1 MEAPA
6 PNKGYAGSP
15 GPAILRGMSSPRTL
29 VLVALLAASLVPAL
43 PGAATVQNHRHAA
56 ITLSRT
62 VGPVGAKVGVH
73 GSGFAHRTRVSVRF
87 RDAVRGVVEVASAR
101 TTKWGTF
108 SVRFIV
114 PPNPGGGHAVFAV
127 DDQHR
132 RSDNVTFTIR
142 ARVAASP
149 AGVAPYDR
157 VCAQLGLQPK
167 GRYTTSFRL
176 SGYPARAHIRIF
188 LLTPDG
194 TTVTA
199 KVVQTDRFGS
209 AAGSYVQPDVPSGP
223 YKVRTS
229 SPTDR
234 FPTSVRIFSTWYTCY
249 AFSGTAR
256 PMHWRVDGVG
266 FLPGTTIRLMWSGS
280 GHRHNPIFT
289 TVVRADG
296 SFGVDAFTTPCA
308 PHPGR
313 YTVRTIG
320 TDGQGRPVFVR
331 TRNRLR
337 TSCG

>member
-1 MEAPA
+1 M
-6 PNKGYAGSP
+6 
-15 GPAILRGMSSPRTL
+15 RSPRSL
-29 VLVALLAASLVPAL
+29 VVVALLAASLVPAL
-43 PGAATVQNHRHAA
+43 PGAATVQRHPHPA
-56 ITLSRT
+56 IMLSRT

-73 GSGFAHRTRVSVRF
+73 GSGFGHHARISVRF

-101 TTKWGTF
+101 TNASGTF

-127 DDQHR
+127 DAQHR

-149 AGVAPYDR
+149 TGVAPYDR
-157 VCAQLGLQPK
+157 VCAQLGLQPEE
-167 GRYTTSFRL
+167 RYTTSFRL
-176 SGYPARAHIRIF
+176 SGYPAREHIRIF
-188 LLTPDG
+188 LLTPAG

-209 AAGSYVQPDVPSGP
+209 AAGRYIQPDVRSGP

-229 SPTDR
+229 SPSER
-234 FPTSVRIFSTWYTCY
+234 FGTSVRVFSTWYTCY

-266 FLPGTTIRLMWSGS
+266 FLPGTQVRLLWSGT
-280 GHRHNPIFT
+280 GHNPVFT

-296 SFGVDAFTTPCA
+296 SFGVDSFTTPCA

>member
-1 MEAPA
+1 M
-6 PNKGYAGSP
+6 
-15 GPAILRGMSSPRTL
+15 RSPRAL
-29 VLVALLAASLVPAL
+29 VVVALLAASLVPAL
-43 PGAATVQNHRHAA
+43 PGAATAQRHPHPA
-56 ITLSRT
+56 IALSRT
-62 VGPVGAKVGVH
+62 VGPVGAKVGVR

-108 SVRFIV
+108 SVRFAV

-127 DDQHR
+127 DAQHR

-142 ARVAASP
+142 ARVAANP
-149 AGVAPYDR
+149 TGVAPYDR

-167 GRYTTSFRL
+167 ERYTTSFRL
-176 SGYPARAHIRIF
+176 TGYPARENIRIF
-188 LLTPDG
+188 LLTAAG
-194 TTVTA
+194 ATVTA
-199 KVVQTDRFGS
+199 KVVRTDRFGS

-266 FLPGTTIRLMWSGS
+266 FLPGTQVRLLWSGA
-280 GHRHNPIFT
+280 GRNPVYT
-289 TVVRADG
+289 AVVRADG
-296 SFGVDAFTTPCA
+296 TFGVDAFTTPCA
-308 PHPGR
+308 PHPGH